1 MAVLVSP
8 VLVGRRDELDLLLMA
23 AERAAAGEPAIVLV
37 GGEAGV
43 GKTRLVEEAAT
54 RATGLGA
61 RVVTGACVELGGEG
75 LPFAP
80 LVDILR
86 ALVRSMPAEELDTVL
101 GPARRELARLLP
113 ELDPDAPVS
122 PAGDGNQASR
132 LFELVLGVVGRLAE
146 ESPLMLVVEDL
157 HWADRSTVD
166 LVAFLVR
173 TLRAVPVVMV
183 GTYRSDELHRR
194 HPLRPLLAS
203 LERVRTVERLELAR
217 FTRGEVSEQLEA
229 ILDSPAEP
237 TLVDEVFERSEG
249 NAFLVE
255 ETLGIARAGADVER
269 LPPSLRDVLL
279 ARAER
284 MDDSVRQ
291 VLRAVAAAGSRVP
304 ESLLAAVADLAEPAL
319 FEALREAVE
328 HHLLVVDESG
338 YAFRHTLM
346 RDAVYYDMLPGERT
360 RLHRTYA
367 DAVEA
372 DPSLAGD
379 EGSAAAALAHH
390 SYAALDLPR
399 ALAAAVKAARHATT
413 AFAPADAER
422 HLERALEVWSQVPD
436 AEERAGMDRLGLIEL
451 AVDAAISAGDES
463 RALALVD
470 DVLPTVDRDSQA
482 ARAALLLARRG
493 EALRWLGRGDG
504 VAELEEAL
512 ALLPADPA
520 TPELAEVLSMLGSA
534 KLLNA
539 QMVEARD
546 VARRAV
552 DAARA
557 MGDSRR
563 EASAL
568 ISLGGAI
575 GYLGETEQ
583 GLATIEEG
591 LGVAKRAEDHAAA
604 VRAYTNLSDALEL
617 AGRHTESSAVAREGL
632 AFAQRMGL
640 AGRWG
645 FFLAFNAAEPLFAI
659 GRWDEADEVLAESA
673 ESNPPSERSLPLY
686 QLRARI
692 TLARGQ
698 HDEATRQFELIQSVS
713 GEGLDFQTGFDQA
726 LLEVEVHHTA
736 RDLDA
741 ARATVRRALSDHD
754 ASRVGRV
761 AWPLVWRGVRAEA
774 DRAAIARD
782 RRDAEDPETQAWAE
796 ELARI
801 AEGLPTPSAVSRGYA
816 ALVAAEQ
823 ERLAGEPARDAWR
836 EAEAAWRAAGEP
848 YQLAYALLRAG
859 EAELAQG
866 DRPAASAAVR
876 EAIQLA
882 QGLGAEPLAAE
893 AATLA
898 RMGRLALD
906 DEPHEPLTSEAPTP
920 FGLTDRELEVLRL
933 IAAGRTNR
941 EIGGDLYMSPKTASA
956 HVSRILSKLGVSGRV
971 EAAAVAH
978 RLGLST
984 AENDRSGLG
993 HLGEGADLT

>member
-8 VLVGRRDELDLLLMA
+8 VLVGRRDELDVLVAA
-23 AERAAAGEPAIVLV
+23 AERAATGEPAIVLV

-54 RATGLGA
+54 RASGSGA

-86 ALVRSMPAEELDTVL
+86 ALVRSMPPDELDAVL

-113 ELDPDAPVS
+113 ELDPQAPLAS
-122 PAGDGNQASR
+122 GADGSQASR
-132 LFELVLGVVGRLAE
+132 LFELVLGVLGRLAGE
-146 ESPLMLVVEDL
+146 RPLMLVVEDL

-194 HPLRPLLAS
+194 HPLRPLLTS
-203 LERVRTVERLELAR
+203 LERVRMVERLELPR
-217 FTRGEVSEQLEA
+217 FTRSEVAEQLEA
-229 ILDSPAEP
+229 ILDGPAEA

-284 MDDSVRQ
+284 MDDPVRQ
-291 VLRAVAAAGSRVP
+291 VLRAAAAAGSRVP
-304 ESLLAAVADLAEPAL
+304 EPLLAAVGGLSEPAL
-319 FEALREAVE
+319 LEALREAVE

-360 RLHRTYA
+360 GFHRAYA
-367 DAVEA
+367 DAVAA

-390 SYAALDLPR
+390 SYAAHDLPR
-399 ALAAAVKAARHATT
+399 SLGAAVNAARHATS
-413 AFAPADAER
+413 AYAPADAER
-422 HLERALEVWSQVPD
+422 HLERALEVWPQVPD

-451 AVDAAISAGDES
+451 AVDAAMAAGDES

-470 DVLPTVDRDSQA
+470 DVLPSVDRESHA
-482 ARAALLLARRG
+482 PRAALLLARRA

-504 VAELEEAL
+504 VAELEEAVR
-512 ALLPADPA
+512 LLPSDPA
-520 TPELAEVLSMLGSA
+520 TAELAEVLTMLGSA
-534 KLLNA
+534 NFLNA
-539 QMVEARD
+539 ELEGAAD
-546 VARRAV
+546 VSRRAV

-557 MGDSRR
+557 VGDSRR

-568 ISLGGAI
+568 ISLGSATS
-575 GYLGETEQ
+575 YLGEAEA
-583 GLATIEEG
+583 GLATLREG
-591 LGVAKRAEDHAAA
+591 FEVALRAEDEAAS
-604 VRAYTNLSDALEL
+604 VRAYTNLSDALEM
-617 AGRHTESSAVAREGL
+617 AGRHEEASEVARDGL
-632 AFAQRMGL
+632 AFARRVGL
-640 AGRWG
+640 AGRWEIY
-645 FFLAFNAAEPLFAI
+645 LAVNAAEPLVAL
-659 GRWDEADEVLAESA
+659 GRWDEADELLAEAA
-673 ESNPPSERSLPLY
+673 ETNPPSERSLSLY

-692 TLARGQ
+692 AVGRGLP
-698 HDEATRQFELIQSVS
+698 DEAARQLEVIRHEA
-713 GEGLDFQTGFDQA
+713 GEELDFQTASDLA
-726 LLEVEVHHTA
+726 LLEVELQHLV

-741 ARATVRRALSDHD
+741 ARASVRRALSDH
-754 ASRVGRV
+754 AAAEIGRV
-761 AWPLVWRGVRAEA
+761 AWPLVWLGMRVEA

-782 RRDAEDPETQAWAE
+782 RRDAEDPDARAWAE
-796 ELARI
+796 GLVRM
-801 AEGLPTPSAVSRGYA
+801 AEGLRAPTARTQGYA
-816 ALVAAEQ
+816 ALFEAERV
-823 ERLAGEPARDAWR
+823 RLAGEPGRDAWR
-836 EAEAAWRAAGEP
+836 AAEKAWRSAGEP
-848 YQLAYALLRAG
+848 QPLAYVLLRIG
-859 EAELAQG
+859 EAELA
-866 DRPAASAAVR
+866 AANRAAAAEAVR
-876 EAIQLA
+876 EAAELA
-882 QGLGAEPLAAE
+882 TRIGAEPLADE
-893 AATLA
+893 ATIIAQ
-898 RMGRLALD
+898 RGRLSLEA
-906 DEPHEPLTSEAPTP
+906 EPSEDAAPEEPTP

-933 IAAGRTNR
+933 IAAGQTNR
-941 EIGGDLYMSPKTASA
+941 EIGSTLYMSPKTASA

-978 RLGLST
+978 RLGLS
-984 AENDRSGLG
+984 GLG
-993 HLGEGADLT
+993 HPD